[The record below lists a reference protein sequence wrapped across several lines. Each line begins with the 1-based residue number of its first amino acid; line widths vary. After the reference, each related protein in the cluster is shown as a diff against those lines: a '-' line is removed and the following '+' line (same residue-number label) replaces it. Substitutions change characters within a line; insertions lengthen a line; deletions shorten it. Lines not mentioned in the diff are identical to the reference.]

1 MRKKSETNSKVIKTV
16 PAIKDVCELIVDNE
30 NVAIVK
36 FHNET
41 EEDRIKLLAIGC
53 FNGTENLYC
62 VTKIKSSYDK
72 QYVKSI
78 DIHNE
83 TFTFDYG
90 GGSST
95 CVGSAT
101 TRRNKLIKEFM
112 KSQGVRNID

>member
-1 MRKKSETNSKVIKTV
+1 MRKTTSKVITKV
-16 PAIKDVCELIVDNE
+16 PALKDVCELIVNNE

-41 EEDRIKLLAIGC
+41 EEERIKLLAIGC

-62 VTKIKSSYDK
+62 VTKRQREFDK
-72 QYVKSI
+72 QFVKAI

-90 GGSST
+90 GGSDT

-101 TRRNKLIKEFM
+101 IRRNKMIKEFM

>member
-1 MRKKSETNSKVIKTV
+1 MRKTNSKVITKV

-41 EEDRIKLLAIGC
+41 EEERIKLLAIGC

-62 VTKIKSSYDK
+62 ITKRLREIDK

-90 GGSST
+90 GSSNT
-95 CVGSAT
+95 CVGSST
-101 TRRNKLIKEFM
+101 IRRNNLIKEFL
-112 KSQGVRNID
+112 KANGVRNIA

>member
-1 MRKKSETNSKVIKTV
+1 MRKTTSKVITKVT
-16 PAIKDVCELIVDNE
+16 ALKDVCELIVNNE

-41 EEDRIKLLAIGC
+41 EEERIKLLAIGC

-62 VTKIKSSYDK
+62 VTKRQREFDK
-72 QYVKSI
+72 QFVKAI

-90 GGSST
+90 GGSDT

-101 TRRNKLIKEFM
+101 IRRNKMIKEFM

>member
-36 FHNET
+36 FHNVT
-41 EEDRIKLLAIGC
+41 EEDKIKLLAIGC

-62 VTKIKSSYDK
+62 ITKRKSDYDK

-90 GGSST
+90 GGSNT
-95 CVGSAT
+95 CVGRAT
-101 TRRNKLIKEFM
+101 HLRNDLIKQFM